1 LPQRSFRQAFD
12 QEARLRALAGRV
24 AGGTPAPMPPP
35 LSSAWQ
41 QVVAHCG
48 RAPGC
53 DTAVNPLLI
62 CIALP
67 YGVNPFLTFAD
78 RDRSPMNSRIIRD
91 SLPADAS
98 APAAND
104 AQPPAPPAPDL
115 SDSRLYINREL
126 SQLQFNIRVLDQAL
140 DERTPLLERL
150 KFLLIFSRNMDEFF
164 EIRVAGLKGQIAL
177 DHELIGADALSPRRA
192 LAEISDLAHK
202 QIERQYAM
210 LNGRILPELVAH
222 GIRIVRR
229 TQWTHKQKLWVRRY
243 FRDEVA
249 PLITP
254 IGLDPTHP
262 FPLLVNKS
270 LNFIVRL
277 EGVDAF
283 GRDSGLAIV
292 PAPRVLPRLIR
303 LPLEICEGGDNYVLL
318 SSMIHAHA
326 EELFPGMQVLG
337 CYQFRL
343 TRNADLTLDP
353 EDVED
358 LALTL
363 RGELY
368 SRRFGDAVRLEVAD
382 NCPKDL
388 ADYLLKQFGLNES
401 ELYEVNGPVNL
412 ARLFSIAS
420 NASYPQLQYPPF
432 TPVLPKL
439 LKHAED
445 LFQVIGKQDVL
456 LLHPYE
462 SFAPVVDLLRQAAKD
477 PQVLAIKQ
485 TLYRTNANSEI
496 VDALVDA
503 ARAGKE
509 VTAVVELRARFD
521 EESNLS
527 LASRLQ
533 QAGAMV
539 IYGVVG
545 IKTHAKLMLIQR
557 REGSALVRYA
567 HMGTGN
573 YHTGNARLY
582 TDYSLLTSDQPL
594 CEDVHRLFSQ
604 LTGMGKVLRM
614 KKLLHAPF
622 TLKKALLEM
631 IGRETAHAAAGK
643 PAQII
648 LKVNALTEPKLI
660 RALYKASIAGV
671 SIDLIV
677 RGVCCLRPGVEG
689 VSQNIRVRSVIGRFL
704 EHSRVYWFANNG
716 DPQLYLASADLMERN
731 LDRRVESAFPI
742 EGKKLQQRVR
752 GVLQLYL
759 DDNTSALLMQS
770 DGQYQLPPLG
780 EGVSARNV
788 QGQLLEKLC
797 GAGSGR

>member
-1 LPQRSFRQAFD
+1 
-12 QEARLRALAGRV
+12 
-24 AGGTPAPMPPP
+24 
-35 LSSAWQ
+35 
-41 QVVAHCG
+41 
-48 RAPGC
+48 
-53 DTAVNPLLI
+53 
-62 CIALP
+62 
-67 YGVNPFLTFAD
+67 
-78 RDRSPMNSRIIRD
+78 MNSHIIREPR
-91 SLPADAS
+91 SGAS
-98 APAAND
+98 SPPAAND
-104 AQPPAPPAPDL
+104 GPSPPDTIDL
-115 SDSRLYINREL
+115 NDSRLYINREL

-140 DERTPLLERL
+140 DEHTPLLERL

-177 DHELIGADALSPRRA
+177 DHELIGQDAMPPRRA
-192 LAEISDLAHK
+192 LAEISEIAHR
-202 QIERQYAM
+202 QIERQYAI
-210 LNGRILPELVAH
+210 LNERMLPELADH

-243 FRDEVA
+243 FREEVA
-249 PLITP
+249 PLVTP

-303 LPLEICEGGDNYVLL
+303 LPESICEGGDNYVLL
-318 SSMIHAHA
+318 SSILHAHA

-358 LALTL
+358 LALAL

-388 ADYLLKQFGLNES
+388 IDYLLRQFGLNES
-401 ELYEVNGPVNL
+401 ELYEVKGPVNL

-420 NASYPQLQYPPF
+420 NVNYPQLQYPPF
-432 TPVLPKL
+432 TPVLPKAI
-439 LKHAED
+439 KHVED
-445 LFQVIGKQDVL
+445 LFQVIGRQDVL

-462 SFAPVVDLLRQAAKD
+462 SFSPVVDLLRQAAKD

-485 TLYRTNANSEI
+485 TLYRTGAKSEI

-557 REGSALVRYA
+557 REGSELVRYA
-567 HMGTGN
+567 HLGTGN

-582 TDYSLLTSDQPL
+582 TDYSLLTSDSAL
-594 CEDVHRLFSQ
+594 CEDVHKLFSQ
-604 LTGMGKVLRM
+604 LTGMGKVMRM

-622 TLKKALLEM
+622 TLKKSLLEK
-631 IGRETAHAAAGK
+631 IARETAHAEAGR
-643 PAQII
+643 PARII
-648 LKVNALTEPKLI
+648 LKVNALAETKLV
-660 RALYKASIAGV
+660 RALYKASMAGV
-671 SIDLIV
+671 QVELVV
-677 RGVCCLRPGVEG
+677 RGVCCLRPGVAG
-689 VSQNIRVRSVIGRFL
+689 VSENIRVRSIIGRFL
-704 EHSRVYWFANNG
+704 EHSRVYWFANDG
-716 DPQLYLASADLMERN
+716 EPELYLASADLMERN
-731 LDRRVESAFPI
+731 LDRRVETAFPL
-742 EGKKLQQRVR
+742 EGKKLQQRVHQA
-752 GVLQLYL
+752 LELYL
-759 DDNTSALLMQS
+759 ADNSSALLLQP
-770 DGQYQLPPLG
+770 DGSYLPVPRG
-780 EGVSARNV
+780 ADEAVRNV
-788 QGQLLEKLC
+788 QSELLEKLC
-797 GAGSGR
+797 SGEVAGAR

>member
-1 LPQRSFRQAFD
+1 
-12 QEARLRALAGRV
+12 
-24 AGGTPAPMPPP
+24 
-35 LSSAWQ
+35 
-41 QVVAHCG
+41 
-48 RAPGC
+48 
-53 DTAVNPLLI
+53 
-62 CIALP
+62 
-67 YGVNPFLTFAD
+67 
-78 RDRSPMNSRIIRD
+78 MNSRLIHET
-91 SLPADAS
+91 SPPGAS

-104 AQPPAPPAPDL
+104 ASTTTPAVDL
-115 SDSRLYINREL
+115 ADPRLYIHREL

-164 EIRVAGLKGQIAL
+164 EIRVAGLKGQVAL
-177 DHELIGADALSPRRA
+177 DHELIGPDGIGPKRA
-192 LAEISDLAHK
+192 LALISDIAHR
-202 QIERQYAM
+202 QIERQYAI
-210 LNGRILPELVAH
+210 LNDRILPELAER

-229 TQWTHKQKLWVRRY
+229 QQWTHKQKLWVRRY
-243 FRDEVA
+243 FRQEVA
-249 PLITP
+249 PLVTP

-283 GRDSGLAIV
+283 GRDSGLAVV
-292 PAPRVLPRLIR
+292 PAPRVLPRLIQM
-303 LPLEICEGGDNYVLL
+303 PADVCEGGDNYVLL
-318 SSMIHAHA
+318 SSIIHAHV
-326 EELFPGMQVLG
+326 EELFPGMDVLG

-358 LALTL
+358 LALAL

-388 ADYLLKQFGLNES
+388 TDHLLKQFGLAES

-420 NASYPQLQYPPF
+420 HANYPSLQYPPF
-432 TPVLPKL
+432 TPALPKEL
-439 LKHAED
+439 RHAED
-445 LFQVIGKQDVL
+445 LFQVISKQDVL

-462 SFAPVVDLLRQAAKD
+462 SFAPVVDLLRQASVD

-485 TLYRTNANSEI
+485 TLYRTNAKSEI

-545 IKTHAKLMLIQR
+545 IKTHAKMMLIQR
-557 REGSALVRYA
+557 REGRELVRYA
-567 HMGTGN
+567 HLGTGN
-573 YHTGNARLY
+573 YHSGNARLY
-582 TDYSLLTSDQPL
+582 TDYSLLTSDEAL
-594 CEDVHRLFSQ
+594 CEDVHKLFSE
-604 LTGMGKVLRM
+604 LTGMGILQHM
-614 KKLLHAPF
+614 KRLLHAPF
-622 TLKKALLEM
+622 TLKSRLLEM
-631 IGRETAHAAAGK
+631 IACEAAHAAAGK

-648 LKVNALTEPKLI
+648 FKLNALTEPSII
-660 RALYKASIAGV
+660 RALYQASIAGV
-671 SIDLIV
+671 QIDLIV
-677 RGVCCLRPGVEG
+677 RGICSLRPGVDG
-689 VSQNIRVRSVIGRFL
+689 VSENVRVRSIIGRFL
-704 EHSRVYWFANNG
+704 EHSRVYWFANDG
-716 DPQLYLASADLMERN
+716 EPRLYLSSADLMERN
-731 LDRRVESAFPI
+731 LDRRVEAAFPI
-742 EGKKLQQRVR
+742 EGKKMQQRIRRALDLCLADNV
-752 GVLQLYL
+752 GASLLQADGDYL
-759 DDNTSALLMQS
+759 HSAPEPGQPVIDVQAELMATLCS
-770 DGQYQLPPLG
+770 
-780 EGVSARNV
+780 SA
-788 QGQLLEKLC
+788 G
-797 GAGSGR
+797 GR

>member
-1 LPQRSFRQAFD
+1 
-12 QEARLRALAGRV
+12 
-24 AGGTPAPMPPP
+24 
-35 LSSAWQ
+35 
-41 QVVAHCG
+41 
-48 RAPGC
+48 
-53 DTAVNPLLI
+53 
-62 CIALP
+62 
-67 YGVNPFLTFAD
+67 
-78 RDRSPMNSRIIRD
+78 MNSRIIRETSPTD
-91 SLPADAS
+91 TS

-104 AQPPAPPAPDL
+104 VLPAPPSVDL
-115 SDSRLYINREL
+115 NDSRLYIHREL

-177 DHELIGADALSPRRA
+177 DHELIGPDGIPPRRA
-192 LAEISDLAHK
+192 LAEISEIAHK
-202 QIERQYAM
+202 QIERQYAI
-210 LNGRILPELVAH
+210 LNERILPELAGQ

-243 FRDEVA
+243 FREEVA

-277 EGVDAF
+277 DGIDAF

-326 EELFPGMQVLG
+326 EELFPGMTVLG

-358 LALTL
+358 LALAL

-388 ADYLLKQFGLNES
+388 ADYLLKQFGLAES

-412 ARLFSIAS
+412 ARLFRIAS
-420 NASYPQLQYPPF
+420 EAGYPKLQYPPF
-432 TPVLPKL
+432 TPVLPKV
-439 LKHAED
+439 LKHVED

-462 SFAPVVDLLRQAAKD
+462 SFSPVVDFLRQAAKD

-521 EESNLS
+521 EESNLT

-557 REGSALVRYA
+557 REGSELVRYA

-582 TDYSLLTSDQPL
+582 TDYSLLTSDEAL
-594 CEDVHRLFSQ
+594 CEDVHKLFSQ

-622 TLKKALLEM
+622 TLKKALLEL
-631 IGRETAHAAAGK
+631 IARETAHAAAGK

-648 LKVNALTEPKLI
+648 IKVNALTEPKVI

-671 SIDLIV
+671 QIDLIV

-689 VSQNIRVRSVIGRFL
+689 VSENIRVRSIIGRFL
-704 EHSRVYWFANNG
+704 EHSRVYWFANDG
-716 DPQLYLASADLMERN
+716 EGQLYLSSADLMERN
-731 LDRRVESAFPI
+731 LDRRVESAFPL

-752 GVLQLYL
+752 NTLDLYL
-759 DDNTSALLMQS
+759 GDNTSALLLQA
-770 DGQYQLPPLG
+770 DGQYLRPPVASG
-780 EGVSARNV
+780 EPARNV
-788 QGQLLEKLC
+788 QAELLEKLC
-797 GAGSGR
+797 GVVG

>member
-1 LPQRSFRQAFD
+1 
-12 QEARLRALAGRV
+12 
-24 AGGTPAPMPPP
+24 
-35 LSSAWQ
+35 
-41 QVVAHCG
+41 
-48 RAPGC
+48 
-53 DTAVNPLLI
+53 
-62 CIALP
+62 
-67 YGVNPFLTFAD
+67 
-78 RDRSPMNSRIIRD
+78 MNSRLIRET
-91 SLPADAS
+91 SPPDAS

-104 AQPPAPPAPDL
+104 AVVVPAVDL
-115 SDSRLYINREL
+115 NDSQLYIHREL

-164 EIRVAGLKGQIAL
+164 EIRVAGLKGQVAL
-177 DHELIGADALSPRRA
+177 DHELIGPDGIPPRRA
-192 LAEISDLAHK
+192 LAEISEIAHR
-202 QIERQYAM
+202 QIERQYAI
-210 LNGRILPELVAH
+210 LNERILPEMAAQ

-243 FRDEVA
+243 FREEVA
-249 PLITP
+249 PLVTP

-277 EGVDAF
+277 DGVDAF

-292 PAPRVLPRLIR
+292 PAPRILPRLIR
-303 LPLEICEGGDNYVLL
+303 MPLEICEGGDNYVLL
-318 SSMIHAHA
+318 SSMLHAHA

-358 LALTL
+358 LALAL

-388 ADYLLKQFGLNES
+388 ANYLLKQFGLAES

-420 NASYPQLQYPPF
+420 NVSYPQLQYPPF
-432 TPVLPKL
+432 TPVLPKPL
-439 LKHAED
+439 QHTED

-462 SFAPVVDLLRQAAKD
+462 SFSPVVDFLRHAAKD
-477 PQVLAIKQ
+477 PQVLTIKQ
-485 TLYRTNANSEI
+485 TLYRTGANSEI

-545 IKTHAKLMLIQR
+545 IKTHAKMMLIQR
-557 REGSALVRYA
+557 REGGALVRYA
-567 HMGTGN
+567 HLGTGN
-573 YHTGNARLY
+573 YHSGNARLY
-582 TDYSLLTSDQPL
+582 TDYSLLTSDEVL
-594 CEDVHRLFSQ
+594 CEDVHKLFSQ
-604 LTGMGKVLRM
+604 LTGMGKVLHM

-631 IGRETAHAAAGK
+631 IARETAHAAAGR

-648 LKVNALTEPKLI
+648 FKVNALTEPKVI

-677 RGVCCLRPGVEG
+677 RGVCCLRPGVKG
-689 VSQNIRVRSVIGRFL
+689 VSENIRVRSIIGRFL
-704 EHSRVYWFANNG
+704 EHSRAYWFANDG
-716 DPQLYLASADLMERN
+716 EPQLYLSSADLMERN
-731 LDRRVESAFPI
+731 LDRRVETAFPI

-752 GVLQLYL
+752 QALQLYL
-759 DDNTSALLMQS
+759 TDNTSSLLLQS
-770 DGQYQLPPLG
+770 DGQYVP
-780 EGVSARNV
+780 VSAGSGQVARNV
-788 QGQLLEKLC
+788 QTQLLEKIC
-797 GAGSGR
+797 GAGSGQ

>member
-1 LPQRSFRQAFD
+1 
-12 QEARLRALAGRV
+12 
-24 AGGTPAPMPPP
+24 
-35 LSSAWQ
+35 
-41 QVVAHCG
+41 
-48 RAPGC
+48 
-53 DTAVNPLLI
+53 
-62 CIALP
+62 
-67 YGVNPFLTFAD
+67 
-78 RDRSPMNSRIIRD
+78 MNSHLIRENSPTD
-91 SLPADAS
+91 TSV
-98 APAAND
+98 PAAND
-104 AQPPAPPAPDL
+104 ASPAAASVDL
-115 SDSRLYINREL
+115 SDNRLYIHREL

-177 DHELIGADALSPRRA
+177 DHELIGPDGIPPKRA
-192 LAEISDLAHK
+192 LAEISEIAHK
-202 QIERQYAM
+202 QIERQYAI
-210 LNGRILPELVAH
+210 LNDRILPELVAQ

-249 PLITP
+249 PLVTP

-277 EGVDAF
+277 DGVDAF

-358 LALTL
+358 LALAL

-388 ADYLLKQFGLNES
+388 TDYLLKQFGLAES

-412 ARLFSIAS
+412 ARLFRIAS
-420 NASYPQLQYPPF
+420 EAGYPQLQYPAFIPA
-432 TPVLPKL
+432 LPKA

-445 LFQVIGKQDVL
+445 LFQIIGKQDVL
-456 LLHPYE
+456 LLHPFE
-462 SFAPVVDLLRQAAKD
+462 SFTPVVDLLRQAASD

-521 EESNLS
+521 EESNLT

-557 REGSALVRYA
+557 REGNELVRYA

-582 TDYSLLTSDQPL
+582 TDYSLLTSDAAL
-594 CEDVHRLFSQ
+594 CEDVHKLFSQ
-604 LTGMGKVLRM
+604 LTGMGKLLQM

-622 TLKKALLEM
+622 TLKKTLLEL
-631 IGRETAHAAAGK
+631 IARETAHAAAGK
-643 PAQII
+643 PARII
-648 LKVNALTEPKLI
+648 FKVNALTEPKVI

-671 SIDLIV
+671 QIDLIV
-677 RGVCCLRPGVEG
+677 RGICCLRPGVQG
-689 VSQNIRVRSVIGRFL
+689 VSENIRVRSIIGRFL
-704 EHSRVYWFANNG
+704 EHSRAYWFADNG
-716 DPQLYLASADLMERN
+716 EPQLYLSSADLMERN
-731 LDRRVESAFPI
+731 LDRRVEAAFPI

-752 GVLQLYL
+752 NALELYL
-759 DDNTSALLMQS
+759 TDNASALLLHS
-770 DGQYQLPPLG
+770 DGQYLHPPVAST
-780 EGVSARNV
+780 EPSRDV
-788 QGQLLEKLC
+788 QAELMEKLC
-797 GAGSGR
+797 ATTAGGSH

>member
-1 LPQRSFRQAFD
+1 
-12 QEARLRALAGRV
+12 
-24 AGGTPAPMPPP
+24 
-35 LSSAWQ
+35 
-41 QVVAHCG
+41 
-48 RAPGC
+48 
-53 DTAVNPLLI
+53 
-62 CIALP
+62 
-67 YGVNPFLTFAD
+67 
-78 RDRSPMNSRIIRD
+78 MNTRIIRET
-91 SLPADAS
+91 LPADAS
-98 APAAND
+98 VPAAND
-104 AQPPAPPAPDL
+104 AVPPTVARDL

-177 DHELIGADALSPRRA
+177 DHELIGQDGMPPRRV
-192 LAEISDLAHK
+192 LAEISEIAHR
-202 QIERQYAM
+202 QIERQYTI
-210 LNGRILPELVAH
+210 LNERILPELAKL

-249 PLITP
+249 PLVTP

-303 LPLEICEGGDNYVLL
+303 MPEAICEGGDNYVLL

-326 EELFPGMQVLG
+326 DELFPGMQVLG

-358 LALTL
+358 LALAL

-388 ADYLLKQFGLNES
+388 IEHLLKQFGLNES

-412 ARLFSIAS
+412 ARLFRIAS
-420 NASYPQLQYPPF
+420 EAGYPQLQYQPF
-432 TPVLPKL
+432 TPVLPKA
-439 LKHAED
+439 LKHTED

-462 SFAPVVDLLRQAAKD
+462 SFSPVIDLLRQAAKD

-521 EESNLS
+521 EESNLT

-557 REGSALVRYA
+557 REGTELVRYS
-567 HMGTGN
+567 HLGTGN

-582 TDYSLLTSDQPL
+582 TDYSLLTSDEVL
-594 CEDVHRLFSQ
+594 CEDVHKLFSQ

-622 TLKKALLEM
+622 TLKKALLEL
-631 IGRETAHAAAGK
+631 IARETAHAEAGK
-643 PAQII
+643 PAHII
-648 LKVNALTEPKLI
+648 IKVNALTEPKLI

-689 VSQNIRVRSVIGRFL
+689 VSQNIRVRSIIGRFL
-704 EHSRVYWFANNG
+704 EHSRAYWFANDG
-716 DPQLYLASADLMERN
+716 EPQLYLASADLMERN

-752 GVLQLYL
+752 DVLQLYL
-759 DDNTSALLMQS
+759 NDNTSALLMQS
-770 DGQYQLPPLG
+770 DGQYVHPQLASG
-780 EGVSARNV
+780 ETSRDV
-788 QGQLLEKLC
+788 QAQLLEKIC
-797 GAGSGR
+797 GVGGKNSQ

>member
-1 LPQRSFRQAFD
+1 
-12 QEARLRALAGRV
+12 
-24 AGGTPAPMPPP
+24 
-35 LSSAWQ
+35 
-41 QVVAHCG
+41 
-48 RAPGC
+48 
-53 DTAVNPLLI
+53 
-62 CIALP
+62 
-67 YGVNPFLTFAD
+67 
-78 RDRSPMNSRIIRD
+78 MNSRSIRD
-91 SLPADAS
+91 SLPTHAS

-104 AQPPAPPAPDL
+104 ASPPATEVDL
-115 SDSRLYINREL
+115 GDPRLYINREL

-177 DHELIGADALSPRRA
+177 DHELIGADGTAPRRA
-192 LAEISDLAHK
+192 LAEISEIAHK

-210 LNGRILPELVAH
+210 LNERILPELAAR

-229 TQWTHKQKLWVRRY
+229 TKWTHKQKLWVRRY
-243 FRDEVA
+243 FREEVA
-249 PLITP
+249 PLVTP

-318 SSMIHAHA
+318 SSMLHAHA

-358 LALTL
+358 LALAL

-382 NCPKDL
+382 NCPRDL
-388 ADYLLKQFGLNES
+388 IDYLLKQFGLNES

-412 ARLFSIAS
+412 ARLFRIAS
-420 NASYPQLQYPPF
+420 EAGYPQLQYPPF
-432 TPVLPKL
+432 TPVLPKA
-439 LKHAED
+439 LKHTED
-445 LFQVIGKQDVL
+445 LFQVVGRQDVL

-485 TLYRTNANSEI
+485 TLYRTGANSEI

-521 EESNLS
+521 EESNLT

-557 REGSALVRYA
+557 REGNQLVRYA

-582 TDYSLLTSDQPL
+582 TDYSLLTSDPAL
-594 CEDVHRLFSQ
+594 CDDVHRLFSQ

-631 IGRETAHAAAGK
+631 IGSETAHAAAGR

-671 SIDLIV
+671 QVDLIV

-704 EHSRVYWFANNG
+704 EHSRVYWFANDG
-716 DPQLYLASADLMERN
+716 EPKLYLASADLMERN
-731 LDRRVESAFPI
+731 LDRRVETAFPI
-742 EGKKLQQRVR
+742 DGKKLQQRVR
-752 GVLQLYL
+752 EVLQLYL
-759 DDNTSALLMQS
+759 DDTASALLMQP
-770 DGQYQLPPLG
+770 DGQYLALAP
-780 EGVSARNV
+780 V
-788 QGQLLEKLC
+788 QAPGAAACDVQSRLLEKIC
-797 GAGSGR
+797 GVASLTS

>member
-1 LPQRSFRQAFD
+1 
-12 QEARLRALAGRV
+12 
-24 AGGTPAPMPPP
+24 
-35 LSSAWQ
+35 
-41 QVVAHCG
+41 
-48 RAPGC
+48 
-53 DTAVNPLLI
+53 
-62 CIALP
+62 
-67 YGVNPFLTFAD
+67 
-78 RDRSPMNSRIIRD
+78 MNSRLIQRTSPPD
-91 SLPADAS
+91 ACVSAADVAS
-98 APAAND
+98 TAA
-104 AQPPAPPAPDL
+104 AMDL
-115 SDSRLYINREL
+115 TDSRLYIHREL

-177 DHELIGADALSPRRA
+177 DHELIGPDGIPPKRA
-192 LAEISDLAHK
+192 LTEISEIAHK
-202 QIERQYAM
+202 QIERQYAI
-210 LNGRILPELVAH
+210 LNERILPALVEQ
-222 GIRIVRR
+222 GIRIIRR

-243 FRDEVA
+243 FREEVA
-249 PLITP
+249 PLVTP

-277 EGVDAF
+277 DGVDAF

-292 PAPRVLPRLIR
+292 PAPRVLPRLMG
-303 LPLEICEGGDNYVLL
+303 LPQDICEGGDNYILL
-318 SSMIHAHA
+318 SSMIHAHV

-358 LALTL
+358 LALAL

-388 ADYLLKQFGLNES
+388 TDHLLRQFGLNES

-420 NASYPQLQYPPF
+420 HASYPQLQYPTF
-432 TPVLPKL
+432 TPALPKV

-462 SFAPVVDLLRQAAKD
+462 SFSPVVDLLRQAAKD
-477 PQVLAIKQ
+477 PQVLTIKQ
-485 TLYRTNANSEI
+485 TLYRTNAKSEI

-503 ARAGKE
+503 ARSGKE

-521 EESNLS
+521 EESNLT

-557 REGSALVRYA
+557 REGKHLVRYA

-582 TDYSLLTSDQPL
+582 TDYSLLTSDEVL
-594 CEDVHRLFSQ
+594 CEDVHKLFSQ
-604 LTGMGKVLRM
+604 LTGMGKVMQM
-614 KKLLHAPF
+614 KLMLHAPF
-622 TLKKALLEM
+622 TLKKSLIEM
-631 IGRETAHAAAGK
+631 IDREAAHVAAGT
-643 PAQII
+643 PGRII
-648 LKVNALTEPKLI
+648 IKVNSLTEPKVI
-660 RALYKASIAGV
+660 RALYKASMAGV

-677 RGVCCLRPGVEG
+677 RGVCCLRPGIEG
-689 VSQNIRVRSVIGRFL
+689 VSANIRVRSIIGRFL
-704 EHSRVYWFANNG
+704 EHSRVYWFANDG
-716 DPQLYLASADLMERN
+716 EPRLYLSSADLMERN
-731 LDRRVESAFPI
+731 LDRRVETAFPI
-742 EGKKLQQRVR
+742 EGKKLQQRV
-752 GVLQLYL
+752 LQALELYL
-759 DDNTSALLMQS
+759 DDNSSALLLHS
-770 DGQYQLPPLG
+770 DGNYVR
-780 EGVSARNV
+780 VSAAEGDAVRNV
-788 QGQLLEKLC
+788 QNEMLDKLC
-797 GAGSGR
+797 GAGSSR

>member
-1 LPQRSFRQAFD
+1 MTS
-12 QEARLRALAGRV
+12 RLIRE
-24 AGGTPAPMPPP
+24 
-35 LSSAWQ
+35 S
-41 QVVAHCG
+41 
-48 RAPGC
+48 
-53 DTAVNPLLI
+53 LL
-62 CIALP
+62 
-67 YGVNPFLTFAD
+67 T
-78 RDRSPMNSRIIRD
+78 
-91 SLPADAS
+91 DAA

-104 AQPPAPPAPDL
+104 AAPSAPGPDL
-115 SDSRLYINREL
+115 GDSRLYIHREL
-126 SQLQFNIRVLDQAL
+126 SQLKFNIRVLDQAL

-150 KFLLIFSRNMDEFF
+150 KFLLIFSANMDEFF

-177 DHELIGADALSPRRA
+177 DHEMIGPDGIPPKRA
-192 LAEISDLAHK
+192 LAEISEIAHR
-202 QIERQYAM
+202 QIARQYAI
-210 LNGRILPELVAH
+210 LNERILPELATH

-243 FRDEVA
+243 FREEVA
-249 PLITP
+249 PLVTP

-277 EGVDAF
+277 DGVDAF

-303 LPLEICEGGDNYVLL
+303 MPLEICEGGGDNYVLL
-318 SSMIHAHA
+318 SSIIHAHA
-326 EELFPGMQVLG
+326 EELFPGMAVLG

-358 LALTL
+358 LALAL

-382 NCPKDL
+382 NCPKEL
-388 ADYLLKQFGLNES
+388 TDYLLKQFGLNES

-412 ARLFSIAS
+412 ARLFRIA
-420 NASYPQLQYPPF
+420 NNVSYPKLQYPPF
-432 TPVLPKL
+432 TPALPKVL
-439 LKHAED
+439 QHAED
-445 LFQVIGKQDVL
+445 LFEVIGRQDVL

-462 SFAPVVDLLRQAAKD
+462 SFAPVVDLLRQASAD
-477 PQVLAIKQ
+477 PKVLAIKQ

-545 IKTHAKLMLIQR
+545 IKTHAKLMLVQR
-557 REGSALVRYA
+557 REGSELARYA
-567 HMGTGN
+567 HLGTGN
-573 YHTGNARLY
+573 YHTGNARVY
-582 TDYSLLTSDQPL
+582 TDYSLLTSDEAL
-594 CEDVHRLFSQ
+594 CEDVHKLFSQ
-604 LTGMGKVLRM
+604 LTGMGKVLHM

-622 TLKKALLEM
+622 TLKKTLLEL
-631 IGRETAHAAAGK
+631 IARESAHAAAGK
-643 PAQII
+643 PAQILI
-648 LKVNALTEPKLI
+648 KVNALTEPKVI

-671 SIDLIV
+671 QVDLIV
-677 RGVCCLRPGVEG
+677 RGICCLRPGVAG
-689 VSQNIRVRSVIGRFL
+689 VSENIRVRSIIGRFL
-704 EHSRVYWFANNG
+704 EHSRVYWFANDG
-716 DPQLYLASADLMERN
+716 EPQLYLSSADLMERN
-731 LDRRVESAFPI
+731 LDRRVETAFPI
-742 EGKKLQQRVR
+742 DGKKLQHRVR
-752 GVLQLYL
+752 QALELYL
-759 DDNTSALLMQS
+759 TDNASASLLQP
-770 DGQYQLPPLG
+770 DGEYLRLSPAAG
-780 EGVSARNV
+780 EPVRNV
-788 QGQLLEKLC
+788 QVELMEKLC
-797 GAGSGR
+797 GAGAGGTH

>member
-1 LPQRSFRQAFD
+1 
-12 QEARLRALAGRV
+12 
-24 AGGTPAPMPPP
+24 
-35 LSSAWQ
+35 
-41 QVVAHCG
+41 
-48 RAPGC
+48 
-53 DTAVNPLLI
+53 
-62 CIALP
+62 
-67 YGVNPFLTFAD
+67 
-78 RDRSPMNSRIIRD
+78 MNSRLIHET
-91 SLPADAS
+91 SPTGAS

-104 AQPPAPPAPDL
+104 ASPAAPTVDL
-115 SDSRLYINREL
+115 ADTRLYIHREL

-177 DHELIGADALSPRRA
+177 DHELIGPDGMAPKRA
-192 LAEISDLAHK
+192 LAEIGAIAHK
-202 QIERQYAM
+202 QIERQYAI
-210 LNGRILPELVAH
+210 LNERILPELVAH

-249 PLITP
+249 PLVTP

-270 LNFIVRL
+270 LNFIVQL
-277 EGVDAF
+277 DGVDAF

-303 LPLEICEGGDNYVLL
+303 MPLEICENGDNYVLL
-318 SSMIHAHA
+318 SSIIHAHA

-358 LALTL
+358 LALAL

-382 NCPKDL
+382 NCPMEL
-388 ADYLLKQFGLNES
+388 VDYLLKQFGLTES
-401 ELYEVNGPVNL
+401 ELYEVKGPVNL
-412 ARLFSIAS
+412 ARLFRIAS
-420 NASYPQLQYPPF
+420 NVSYPQLQYAPF
-432 TPVLPKL
+432 TPSLPKA
-439 LKHAED
+439 LKHVDD
-445 LFQVIGKQDVL
+445 LFQAIGKQDVL

-462 SFAPVVDLLRQAAKD
+462 SFAPVVDLLCQAAKD

-557 REGSALVRYA
+557 REGSELVRYA
-567 HMGTGN
+567 HLGTGN

-582 TDYSLLTSDQPL
+582 TDYSLLTSDEAL
-594 CEDVHRLFSQ
+594 CEDVHKLFSQ
-604 LTGMGKVLRM
+604 LTGMGKVLHM

-622 TLKKALLEM
+622 TLKKTLLEL
-631 IGRETAHAAAGK
+631 IAGETAHAAAGR

-648 LKVNALTEPKLI
+648 FKINALTEPKII

-671 SIDLIV
+671 QVELIV
-677 RGVCCLRPGVEG
+677 RGICSLRPGIEG
-689 VSQNIRVRSVIGRFL
+689 VSENIRVRSIIGRFL
-704 EHSRVYWFANNG
+704 EHSRAYWFANDG
-716 DPQLYLASADLMERN
+716 DPELYLSSADLMERN
-731 LDRRVESAFPI
+731 LDRRVETAFPI
-742 EGKKLQQRVR
+742 EGKKLQQRIHKA
-752 GVLQLYL
+752 LQIYL
-759 DDNTSALLMQS
+759 ADNTSASLLQS
-770 DGQYQLPPLG
+770 DGEYLRVSPADG
-780 EGVSARNV
+780 EPVRNA
-788 QGQLLEKLC
+788 QAELMDKLC
-797 GAGSGR
+797 GAGAGNAH